1 MYSNPYYGNYPQPM
15 GYGYQPQYP
24 QAPAQAGSIAFVE
37 GDAGA
42 AAMQVEP
49 GKSGM
54 AMDLKQM
61 MVYLKSVDPSGIP
74 NTRKFRMVE
83 EQPQQAAVAYATA
96 DELRHIQDEVKR
108 LSAAVQGLTGKE
120 G

>member
-1 MYSNPYYGNYPQPM
+1 MYGYNYGYQPM
-15 GYGYQPQYP
+15 GYGYQPQYQP
-24 QAPAQAGSIAFVE
+24 QQGGAIAFVE

-54 AMDLKQM
+54 AMDIKAM
-61 MVYLKSVDPSGIP
+61 MVYLKSVDPAGIP
-74 NTRKFRMVE
+74 STRKFRMVE
-83 EQPQQAAVAYATA
+83 EVQQPQQAAVAYATA
-96 DELRHIQDEVKR
+96 DELRRIQDEVQR